1 MSTVRF
7 RSITLVL
14 ILVTLMLSACQPASN
29 GPKIVT
35 SGVWGRPSP
44 MMAKAGAVYV
54 LIENQGNQADRLV
67 GASSAAAKTVEVHES
82 YMDANGTMGM
92 RPVEGGLEIP
102 AGSKVELKPGGYHIM
117 LIDLV
122 NPLEVGSKITVTLKF
137 EKSGEITLE
146 AEIRAQ

>member
-7 RSITLVL
+7 RSMTLILILTVL
-14 ILVTLMLSACQPASN
+14 ILAACQQAS

-35 SGVWGRPSP
+35 SGAWGRSSP
-44 MMAKAGAVYV
+44 KMAMAGAVYV
-54 LIENQGNQADRLV
+54 VVENQGNQADRLI
-67 GASSAAAKTVEVHES
+67 GASSAAAKTAEVHES
-82 YMDANGTMGM
+82 YMDANSVMGM

-102 AGSKVELKPGGYHIM
+102 AGGKVELKPGGYHIM
-117 LIDLV
+117 LMELV
-122 NPLEVGSKITVTLKF
+122 KPLEVGTKITVTLKF